1 MKLKDIEDVIDMA
14 ALHGEDSAPDME
26 VGDLQEA
33 LRLCWRYLS
42 AGNKKLVLEQI
53 QEAIDEDL

>member
-1 MKLKDIEDVIDMA
+1 MTLYDIEGIIDA
-14 ALHGEDSAPDME
+14 ATRHGVESEPDME

-42 AGNKKLVLEQI
+42 QGNKKLVLEQI